1 MLQYK
6 KSCDHC
12 GERITHCMLKQYT
25 MVQGCCPTGTL
36 GVGRCLLHSAVHS
49 TLVASPLL
57 RGGAHWLP
65 RQLGCAFL
73 IRVCYLEIG
82 SQCWSGSTRLGGRA
96 PPTCGGCEGVSLALS
111 CSRRRCSSS
120 ALLCSCS
127 AQREGKGRIGE
138 TKIQYLRSTNLPAA
152 AQRC

>member
-57 RGGAHWLP
+57 RGRGPLVAKT
-65 RQLGCAFL
+65 
-73 IRVCYLEIG
+73 
-82 SQCWSGSTRLGGRA
+82 TRL
-96 PPTCGGCEGVSLALS
+96 C
-111 CSRRRCSSS
+111 
-120 ALLCSCS
+120 
-127 AQREGKGRIGE
+127 
-138 TKIQYLRSTNLPAA
+138 LPY
-152 AQRC
+152 QSMLPGDWITVLEWLH